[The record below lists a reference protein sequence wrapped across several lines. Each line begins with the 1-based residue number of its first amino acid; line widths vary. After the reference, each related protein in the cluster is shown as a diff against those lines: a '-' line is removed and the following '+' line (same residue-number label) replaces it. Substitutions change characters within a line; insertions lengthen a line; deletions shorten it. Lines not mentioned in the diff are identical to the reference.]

1 MCIYIYVNTYLYY
14 NISVYNHRYIY
25 TYESPH
31 CAPGASPRLAQGLTK
46 DSLRIG
52 AQAIGS
58 AGELD
63 PERAVKKR
71 VGAYHLLPLKHVY
84 IYAYIYIYMYV
95 CIYAYLC
102 LHPNTCI
109 DIYIF
114 VFTYQYIYIYTHRNK
129 IYTCL
134 YIYIYIYIYYLTR
147 NMYNTY
153 HFISIRYKRHYI
165 SYICIHT

>member
-1 MCIYIYVNTYLYY
+1 MYIIIGIYI
-14 NISVYNHRYIY
+14 
-25 TYESPH
+25 YESPH
-31 CAPGASPRLAQGLTK
+31 FAPGASPRLAQGLTK

-84 IYAYIYIYMYV
+84 IYAYIYMYV

-129 IYTCL
+129 IYVSVYL
-134 YIYIYIYIYYLTR
+134 FIYIYYLTR